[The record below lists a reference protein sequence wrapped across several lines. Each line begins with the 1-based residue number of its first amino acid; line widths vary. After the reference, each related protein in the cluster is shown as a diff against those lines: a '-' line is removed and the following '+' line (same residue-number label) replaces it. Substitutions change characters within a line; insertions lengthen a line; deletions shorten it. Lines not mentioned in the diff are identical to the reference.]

1 MEFAFTEE
9 EESFRQ
15 EIRSFLDAELPAG
28 QIMPIVSL
36 AEDLYRD
43 DVWELHKVMARKMGE
58 RGWLSLSWPK
68 EYGGKEASPI
78 LSAIFQEEIRY
89 RGAPGWDPQGVSM
102 VAPLLIHFGT
112 DEQKRQHLPG
122 IARGEVFW
130 CEAYSEPQAG
140 SDMAS
145 VQTTAVEEGDSFIIN
160 GQKLWVSG
168 AHVTDWCHLLA
179 RTNPAAPKKHMG
191 LSYFLVDMK
200 TPGITV
206 RPIRDMC
213 DGHSLC
219 EVFFDNVTVPRESIV
234 GQPGQGWEIALALLN
249 FERGLDV
256 GGAAMIRRFF
266 DLTMEYMKERNLT
279 EDPVVQQHLANI
291 FIDIE
296 TARLLA
302 YQLVWLASQGL
313 PSASQAS
320 MSKLFSSEANQRCA
334 NAMMKLLDSY
344 GQLAGDSKWAVL
356 QGRIG
361 HWYLQSLSFT
371 LARGTSEMQRNILA
385 VRGLGLPRG

>member
-1 MEFAFTEE
+1 MEFTFTKE
-9 EESFRQ
+9 EESFRR
-15 EIRSFLDAELPAG
+15 EVRSFLDTELPAD
-28 QIMPIVSL
+28 QIMPIVNP

-58 RGWLSLSWPK
+58 RGWLSLGWPK
-68 EYGGKEASPI
+68 EYGGKEGSPLLPAI
-78 LSAIFQEEIRY
+78 LQEEIRY

-112 DEQKRQHLPG
+112 EQQRRLHLPA

-130 CEAYSEPQAG
+130 CEGYSEPQAG
-140 SDMAS
+140 SDLAS
-145 VQTTAVEEGDSFIIN
+145 VQTTAVEEGDSFIIH

-168 AHVTDWCHLLA
+168 AHLTDWCHLLA

-213 DGHSLC
+213 NGQGLC
-219 EVFFDNVTVPRESIV
+219 EVFFDNVRVPKENIV
-234 GQPGQGWEIALALLN
+234 GRKEQGWEVALSLLN

-256 GGAAMIRRFF
+256 GGAGMMRGFF
-266 DLTMEYMKERNLT
+266 DLIRQYLKERNLT
-279 EDPVVQQHLANI
+279 EDPLVKQHLANI
-291 FIDIE
+291 FIEIE

-313 PSASQAS
+313 ATASQAS
-320 MSKLFSSEANQRCA
+320 KSKLFCSEASQRCA
-334 NAMMKLLDSY
+334 NAMMKFLGSY
-344 GQLAGDSKWAVL
+344 GQLAEGSKWAAL

-361 HWYLQSLSFT
+361 YWYLQAFSST

-385 VRGLGLPRG
+385 IRGLGLPRS

>member
-78 LSAIFQEEIRY
+78 LAAIFQEEIRY

>member
-1 MEFAFTEE
+1 MEFTFTKE
-9 EESFRQ
+9 EESFRREVQ
-15 EIRSFLDAELPAG
+15 SFLDTELPAD
-28 QIMPIVSL
+28 QIMPIVNP

-43 DVWELHKVMARKMGE
+43 DVWELNKVMARKMGE
-58 RGWLSLSWPK
+58 RGWLSLGWPK
-68 EYGGKEASPI
+68 EYGGKEGSPLLPAI
-78 LSAIFQEEIRY
+78 LQEEIRY

-112 DEQKRQHLPG
+112 EQQRRLHLPA

-130 CEAYSEPQAG
+130 CEGYSEPQAG
-140 SDMAS
+140 SDLAS
-145 VQTTAVEEGDSFIIN
+145 VQTTAVEEGDSFIIH

-168 AHVTDWCHLLA
+168 AHLTDWCHLLA

-213 DGHSLC
+213 NGQGLC
-219 EVFFDNVTVPRESIV
+219 EVFFDNVRVPKENIV
-234 GQPGQGWEIALALLN
+234 GRKEQGWEVALSLLN

-256 GGAAMIRRFF
+256 GGAGMMRGFF
-266 DLTMEYMKERNLT
+266 DLIRQYLKERNLT
-279 EDPVVQQHLANI
+279 EDPLVKQHLANI
-291 FIDIE
+291 FIEIE

-313 PSASQAS
+313 ATASQAS
-320 MSKLFSSEANQRCA
+320 KSKLFCSEASQRCA
-334 NAMMKLLDSY
+334 NAMMKFLGSY
-344 GQLAGDSKWAVL
+344 GQLAEGSKWAAL

-361 HWYLQSLSFT
+361 YWYLQAFSST

-385 VRGLGLPRG
+385 IRGLGLPRS